1 MEVFNS
7 LIKKIEALLPYD
19 RRTYDYTSAR
29 TALEGRENEL
39 ILGRDA
45 AYELGGGSFPSVSCT
60 LFTEDSDLV
69 PKDEVLVYGKELAE
83 ISADCAF
90 ARIAIIRTDFIE
102 ENGEQGAYAIIENI
116 GLKKYDIFP
125 KGYMVRASAL
135 SSREQVRVAKSAIS
149 EGISFETVGNLFI
162 KKYKENKHVQAVKLI
177 FVTLPDAPYTELE
190 SLAITSAKMIKAL
203 NHIIADLKMDCKR
216 CEWKPVCDEVEGM
229 KEMHFK
235 MAEHK

>member
-1 MEVFNS
+1 MDIFNS
-7 LIKKIEALLPYD
+7 LIKKTEALLPYD
-19 RRTYDYTSAR
+19 RRTYEYTSAR
-29 TALEGRENEL
+29 TAMEGRENEL

-45 AYELGGGSFPSVSCT
+45 AYELGGGSFPSVSYT
-60 LFTEDSDLV
+60 LFTEDKALV
-69 PKDEVLVYGKELAE
+69 PQDEVVVYGNDLGE

-116 GLKKYDIFP
+116 GLKKYDVFP
-125 KGYMVRASAL
+125 KGYMVRTSAL
-135 SSREQVRVAKSAIS
+135 SSREQVRVAKTAIGH
-149 EGISFETVGNLFI
+149 GISFEAIGNLFI
-162 KKYKENKHVQAVKLI
+162 KKYKENKHVQSVKLI

-190 SLAITSAKMIKAL
+190 NLAITSIKMIKAL

-229 KEMHFK
+229 KEIHFK